1 MKKILMFVLCLFP
14 LTAFPVSS
22 GGDHPVFLNGKPFS
36 TAVTINGTLAIP
48 LEDLSKGAGSN
59 VSLEPAFQLRGNG
72 LNAQMGW
79 DVKKNQKAVAY
90 KSSSLLFRVNRSG
103 SISNRILTLN
113 GKPFANAVVI
123 QGGILAIPLEEF
135 AKAVGA
141 AVTLEPTLTLQGNR
155 LSVREAASVALKYKE
170 AGAPEKKIVQPNASA
185 KIKLAPGQI

>member
-1 MKKILMFVLCLFP
+1 LKKLLTLALCVIGFILVAAP
-14 LTAFPVSS
+14 TAVEY
-22 GGDHPVFLNGKPFS
+22 HPVF
-36 TAVTINGTLAIP
+36 I
-48 LEDLSKGAGSN
+48 
-59 VSLEPAFQLRGNG
+59 
-72 LNAQMGW
+72 
-79 DVKKNQKAVAY
+79 
-90 KSSSLLFRVNRSG
+90 
-103 SISNRILTLN
+103 N

-185 KIKLAPGQI
+185 KIKLAPGQIFHVQHSGVISPGSANSPGIIIQGGKAFIPLDDVRRALGDGSVRSFTNLKPGDAIRLNFARNQNSIIAVLIGL

>member
-48 LEDLSKGAGSN
+48 LQDLSKGAGSN

-113 GKPFANAVVI
+113 GKAFV
-123 QGGILAIPLEEF
+123 PLSDV
-135 AKAVGA
+135 AKAFGGVW
-141 AVTLEPTLTLQGNR
+141 TQP
-155 LSVREAASVALKYKE
+155 
-170 AGAPEKKIVQPNASA
+170 AG
-185 KIKLAPGQI
+185 LAPGQAIQLNFASNPNAILIGL